1 MNSLYVSFVV
11 LRDRKVTRS
20 MKRSL
25 VVATLLP
32 DSPPYAAE
40 ESELALD
47 SLEVLLE
54 VPRVLTPSVL
64 SGRVLVFEDRYA

>member
-1 MNSLYVSFVV
+1 M
-11 LRDRKVTRS
+11 
-20 MKRSL
+20 
-25 VVATLLP
+25 VATLLP